1 MKKILFLIVFFIS
14 LYANEY
20 NLTNILNK
28 IDKNSPDYSYAL
40 ILVKKINNI
49 KPEQIECNC
58 NVKNEKDYVDKFV
71 KLVNLRDEINKIDKK
86 LDDLNKK
93 IEVLN
98 NTPLS
103 DLEKIYYQ
111 KMIEILSNQQNNIKT
126 NLSKWEKDLFSK
138 LNLIK
143 FNVNKARENILIL
156 NNKLIKLKKEYER
169 LNIELQKWKLLNN
182 ENKIKSI
189 QNLINVNLNKSKKIY
204 LNLIKNYLIIFF
216 NELKNKNKKVFEID
230 KKIINFSKHLSLDKA
245 FSIEIK
251 NFEELEFGSKYILYN
266 SKQEV
271 ENAFEKFVSIINY
284 PLFKINK
291 KEITP
296 LDLFVF
302 VLILFIGWFLGKYY
316 KKLIYSVRRK
326 YEINYSTATLLAN
339 MGYYF
344 IITIAF
350 LIALKSI
357 GLDLSSLAIVAGA
370 LSVGI
375 GFGLQNIVSNFVSGI
390 IMMFEKSIKIG
401 DYIQIDENTRGEVV
415 DISMRSTVVKTN
427 DNINLIIPNQTF
439 IQNQVINW
447 TMNDDIVRFRVPF
460 GVAYGTDVEK
470 MEKILLE
477 ELQKSNLPFIRS
489 KNEDLAPRVIF
500 IEMGDSSLNFEL
512 FIWVKGKFARMP
524 RRTRSKFLKFIY
536 EKLNEHGFEIPFPQ
550 NDIHFRTP
558 LEVKLEK

>member
-143 FNVNKARENILIL
+143 FDVNKAKENILDS
-156 NNKLIKLKKEYER
+156 NNRLIKLKKEYER

-189 QNLINVNLNKSKKIY
+189 QNLIDVNLNKSKDIY
-204 LNLIKNYLIIFF
+204 LNLIKNYLVIFF
-216 NELKNKNKKVFEID
+216 NELKNKNKKVFGID

-245 FSIEIK
+245 FLVEIK
-251 NFEELEFGSKYILYN
+251 NFEELEFGNKYIFYN

-284 PLFKINK
+284 SLFKINK

-296 LDLFVF
+296 LDLFIF
-302 VLILFIGWFLGKYY
+302 ILILFIGWFLGKYY
-316 KKLIYSVRRK
+316 KKLVYSVRRK

-344 IITIAF
+344 IITLAF

-489 KNEDLAPRVIF
+489 KNQDLSPRVIF

-512 FIWVKGKFARMP
+512 FIWVKGKFARRP
-524 RRTRSKFLKFIY
+524 RRTRSEFLKFIY
-536 EKLNEHGFEIPFPQ
+536 KKLNEHGFEIPFPQ